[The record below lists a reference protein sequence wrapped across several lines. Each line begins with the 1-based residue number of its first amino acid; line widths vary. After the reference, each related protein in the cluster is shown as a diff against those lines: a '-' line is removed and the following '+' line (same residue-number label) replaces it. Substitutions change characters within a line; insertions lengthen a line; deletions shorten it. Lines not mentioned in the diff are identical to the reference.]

1 MVSLAA
7 PSCPGAMAG
16 GDVSR
21 AGSSLIVETGRG
33 VQKKCIDTNMHAHEH
48 AYISFCAGRKLS
60 LAHLH
65 TELIKIHSVLHAPT
79 PMSCLFLWIR
89 RNKERNT
96 FMIAVCLFI
105 PNIARVMFLILKGR
119 QSRWSIYY
127 INVAVTFSFFTENKT
142 TKKGLK
148 KKEMR
153 VLNGKTVSLE
163 NIC

>member
-1 MVSLAA
+1 M
-7 PSCPGAMAG
+7 
-16 GDVSR
+16 SR
-21 AGSSLIVETGRG
+21 AGSSLIIETGRG

-127 INVAVTFSFFTENKT
+127 INAAVTFSFFTENKT

-148 KKEMR
+148 KKKWQNCFSGEHLLRKKPQKKGEKAVTCLM
-153 VLNGKTVSLE
+153 
-163 NIC
+163 

>member
-1 MVSLAA
+1 MYRHKHART
-7 PSCPGAMAG
+7 
-16 GDVSR
+16 R
-21 AGSSLIVETGRG
+21 ARIYFFLCR
-33 VQKKCIDTNMHAHEH
+33 QKAQ
-48 AYISFCAGRKLS
+48 

-148 KKEMR
+148 KKR
-153 VLNGKTVSLE
+153 NASLKWQNCFSGE
-163 NIC
+163 HLLRKKPQKKGEKAVTRLM